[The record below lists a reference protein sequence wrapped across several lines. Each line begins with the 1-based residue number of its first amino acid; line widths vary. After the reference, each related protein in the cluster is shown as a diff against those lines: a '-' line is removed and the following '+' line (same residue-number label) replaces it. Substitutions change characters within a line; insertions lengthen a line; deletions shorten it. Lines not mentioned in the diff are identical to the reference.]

1 VVLAT
6 GYPEFVHR
14 IHDFTVAV
22 RSLAPFARCPLQR
35 NELYRPFF
43 IIGAGRSGNTLLRRV
58 LTAHPAFHIPPETY
72 VLPRIVKRFRR
83 VSHMEWADIIHFI
96 YAFFQF
102 HEEFETFDVRNLS
115 DLVHRV
121 ASVDKKKRSLAF
133 IINAFYEWHAQQ
145 HGLSFERWGDKTPLN
160 VFGLKRIHQVF
171 PEAQFIHIVRDGCD
185 VVASHL
191 EAGIC
196 DHAEE
201 AAWGWRTAVGLCQSF
216 GRAHPH
222 ACLEVRYE
230 DFVTGPRETTAA
242 ICAFLGVAFDECMLE
257 CPADA
262 GSLGDVPRRDR
273 HREVLKPI
281 STASI
286 GKGRRAL
293 SEDQK
298 RKISTIIGKKMA
310 DLGYADCMVGTG
322 ASDDRHGPA
331 GGSWRKRWQT

>member
-1 VVLAT
+1 LAT

-22 RSLAPFARCPLQR
+22 RSLAPFAHCPLQR
-35 NELYRPFF
+35 NEPYRPFF

-171 PEAQFIHIVRDGCD
+171 PKAQFIHIVRDGCD

-201 AAWGWRTAVGLCQSF
+201 AARRWRTAVGLCQSF

-230 DFVTGPRETTAA
+230 DFVTGPQETTAA

-257 CPADA
+257 CPWMRVRSAMCHA
-262 GSLGDVPRRDR
+262 GIGTARSSNRSPRPTSARVGEHCPR
-273 HREVLKPI
+273 IRRGRSARSSARKWRI
-281 STASI
+281 SDMRTAWSAR
-286 GKGRRAL
+286 GRSSHTTA
-293 SEDQK
+293 
-298 RKISTIIGKKMA
+298 
-310 DLGYADCMVGTG
+310 
-322 ASDDRHGPA
+322 
-331 GGSWRKRWQT
+331 